1 MYRGLKQEV
10 EGELLVRTMY
20 CWDGQRLAVPDAAD
34 PESLAAGL
42 QGVAAGSLADEFGQ
56 IQQHQ
61 KLHWTAAAAVA
72 VAAEGHQGSISASHF
87 CHGNVAEGGVG
98 VEGAAWAGRD
108 QSPHLPCRNKQY
120 FLPGS
125 EAAHWA

>member
-1 MYRGLKQEV
+1 MHWRLHLEVEV
-10 EGELLVRTMY
+10 EGELQTVSTY
-20 CWDGQRLAVPDAAD
+20 CWIRQMLADLESVVAD
-34 PESLAAGL
+34 PEL
-42 QGVAAGSLADEFGQ
+42 VAAECLIDGFGQ
-56 IQQHQ
+56 MQQHQ
-61 KLHWTAAAAVA
+61 QLHWTAAGAVSA
-72 VAAEGHQGSISASHF
+72 VAEGHQGNISASCS
-87 CHGNVAEGGVG
+87 CHGNVAGGGVG